1 MLGLWTKKSMNTG
14 DKRKVRS
21 FESAYTFNAQYDG
34 AAMFFV
40 IVKMLQPDTCAG
52 FSDIKSNMEE

>member
-21 FESAYTFNAQYDG
+21 FESAYTFNAQYDSG
-34 AAMFFV
+34 AIIFFILK
-40 IVKMLQPDTCAG
+40 IV
-52 FSDIKSNMEE
+52 